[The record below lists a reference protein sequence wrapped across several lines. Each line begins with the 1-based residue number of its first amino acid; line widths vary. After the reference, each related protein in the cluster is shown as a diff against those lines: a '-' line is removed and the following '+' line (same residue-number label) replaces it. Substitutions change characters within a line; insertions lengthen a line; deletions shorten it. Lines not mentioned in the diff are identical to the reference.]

1 MRSIFFLCLL
11 STACQPMEAW
21 EDKLDDS
28 WVNSY
33 RTIDGEERNEVW
45 SMCDDES
52 DDGLGWM
59 RWPAQDDGDH
69 RPKPSSLPAMFA
81 LPRLTRTA
89 SSWSSRESTKQV
101 TANAQTT

>member
-45 SMCDDES
+45 SMS
-52 DDGLGWM
+52 
-59 RWPAQDDGDH
+59 
-69 RPKPSSLPAMFA
+69 
-81 LPRLTRTA
+81 
-89 SSWSSRESTKQV
+89 
-101 TANAQTT
+101 